1 MIGSGMRLGV
11 YEVLAPLGSG
21 GMGEVYRAR
30 DTRLERDVALKVL
43 PDALARDAEHLARF
57 EREARLLAALN
68 HPAIAAI
75 HGIEEAEGSRFLI
88 LELVEGETLAER
100 LAGGTLPL
108 EEALEIGRQIAEALE
123 AAHGKGIVHRDLKP
137 GNIKITPEGRVKVLD
152 FGLARRHPL
161 DAGGREQTAAGQHPM
176 AKNVLTALPTEVGLT
191 SPTLEGTIL
200 GTPSYMSPE
209 QARGKPVD
217 KRADIFAFGCVLYET
232 LTGARAFEGE
242 TVSDTL
248 AAILDRQPDWRRLPR
263 GTPEQIRKL
272 LERCLEKDASRRLRD
287 AGDAGLEIDA
297 ALSARKQGAS
307 PPPSGGQG
315 APSKTPRWPGL
326 ARSIASLFSTTRA
339 MPESLRPFS
348 PPRLSQV
355 TFAEA
360 IEEFPALSPQGKRL
374 AFCREAGP
382 VRKVLVKDLETGQE
396 SALTPGESD
405 DIQPDWSPD
414 GRSLLFARSREPGR
428 KIEPVDVFGAY
439 EGADIWSVELSNGK
453 EVLLLENAANPSHSP
468 DGKRIAFDAS
478 WAGPRRI
485 WIADERGRNPQQA
498 TSDTS
503 EAVAHTRPRWS
514 PDGRRIVF
522 QDIERTKFNVRVV
535 DLDSKVL
542 SWITNDDVQDICP
555 VWSASGFVYF
565 TSYRSGGLNIWR
577 VPVTAGGEPVGPLQQ
592 LTTGAGQDVGA
603 AISRDGRRLAF
614 SILRQNADIW
624 RLPVSPATGRPAGP
638 PEKVIATTR
647 EDSRGAWSRD
657 GTQIAF
663 NSDRSGE
670 MNVWLF
676 SMADGS
682 ARRLTRGPGGDY
694 QPAFSPD
701 GRHIAFF
708 SSRAGSVDIWTVETA
723 GGKPRR
729 VTRDS
734 SISVNPAFS
743 PDGRAIAY
751 MSDEGGRLEVWV
763 MNADGGN
770 PRPLTQVGVMGHF
783 LEWTAHGEGIVF
795 RCPSGKPRTMRVP
808 ASGGEPEEMPEV
820 VGGAHMSFSPD
831 QTKIMDVLGHKALW
845 VSPLSGGSP
854 ERVFE
859 FDDSDSRIDYP
870 RWSPDGRFVLFDRF
884 RPRGGDVWLM
894 EEFE

>member
-1 MIGSGMRLGV
+1 
-11 YEVLAPLGSG
+11 
-21 GMGEVYRAR
+21 MGQVWRAR
-30 DTRLERDVALKVL
+30 DTRLAREVAIKAL
-43 PDALARDAEHLARF
+43 PAALAGDPEHLARF
-57 EREARLLAALN
+57 EREARMVAALD
-68 HPAIAAI
+68 HPNIGAI
-75 HGIEEAEGSRFLI
+75 HGVEEAEGTTFLV
-88 LELVEGETLAER
+88 LALVEGETLSER
-100 LAGGTLPL
+100 LAGGPLPL
-108 EEALEIGRQIAEALE
+108 GEALRVCRQIADALD
-123 AAHGKGIVHRDLKP
+123 AAHAKGIVHRDLKP
-137 GNIKITPEGRVKVLD
+137 NNVKVTPEGWVKVLD
-152 FGLARRHPL
+152 FGLARRRPL
-161 DAGGREQTAAGQHPM
+161 HAAGREQTAAGQHPM
-176 AKNVLTALPTEVGLT
+176 ATNDLTALPTQAGLASLT
-191 SPTLEGTIL
+191 REGMIL

-209 QARGKPVD
+209 QARGRPVD
-217 KRADIFAFGCVLYET
+217 KRADIWAFGCVLYET
-232 LTGARAFEGE
+232 LTGTRAFEGE

-248 AAILDRQPDWRRLPR
+248 VAILDRQPDWRRLPR
-263 GTPEQIRKL
+263 ETPEEIRKL

-297 ALSARKQGAS
+297 ALSARKQEAS
-307 PPPSGGQG
+307 PAPSGGQG
-315 APSKTPRWPGL
+315 SPSKTPRWPGL

-339 MPESLRPFS
+339 MPELPRPFS

-360 IEEFPALSPQGKRL
+360 IEEFPAWSPEGKRL

-382 VRKVLVKDLETGQE
+382 VRRIFVKDLETGKE

-405 DIQPDWSPD
+405 DIQPDWSPG

-428 KIEPVDVFGAY
+428 KLEPLDVFGAY
-439 EGADIWSVELSNGK
+439 EGADIWSVELSTGK
-453 EVLLLENAANPSHSP
+453 EVLLVENAANPSHSP

-522 QDIERTKFNVRVV
+522 QNIERTKFDIRVA

-577 VPVTAGGEPVGPLQQ
+577 VPVTASGEAAGPLQQ
-592 LTTGAGQDVGA
+592 LTNGAGQDIGA
-603 AISRDGRRLAF
+603 AISRDGRKLAF

-624 RLPVSPATGRPAGP
+624 RLPVSPETGRPASP

-647 EDSRGAWSRD
+647 EDSRGTWSRD

-670 MNVWLF
+670 MNIWLF

-682 ARRLTRGPGGDY
+682 VRQLTRGPGGDY

-701 GRHIAFF
+701 GRQIAFF
-708 SSRAGSVDIWTVETA
+708 SSRAGSVDIWTVEAA

-729 VTRDS
+729 ITRGS
-734 SISVNPAFS
+734 SVSVNPVFS
-743 PDGRAIAY
+743 PDGRSIAY

-770 PRPLTQVGVMGHF
+770 PRPLTRAGVLGHF
-783 LEWTAHGEGIVF
+783 LPWTADGEEIVF
-795 RCPSGKPRTMRVP
+795 RCPSGKPRTMRVRV
-808 ASGGEPEEMPEV
+808 SEGEPEEMPEV

-845 VSPLSGGSP
+845 VSPLTGGSP
-854 ERVFE
+854 EKVFE
-859 FDDSDSRIDYP
+859 FDDPDSRIDYP
-870 RWSPDGRFVLFDRF
+870 RWSPDGRFILFDRF

-894 EEFE
+894 EKFE